1 MQSQRIVTIWRSGNR
16 FMEIALHQQFEKQR
30 LQGVIDQ
37 SKDLTELK
45 DLAKQL
51 VDLYF
56 KQKLQPPGPS
66 IRQRPRRPNRI

>member
-1 MQSQRIVTIWRSGNR
+1 MQSQRIVTISPVNIRL
-16 FMEIALHQQFEKQR
+16 MEIALHQQFEKQR

-56 KQKLQPPGPS
+56 KQKAATAWAIDQATS
-66 IRQRPRRPNRI
+66 